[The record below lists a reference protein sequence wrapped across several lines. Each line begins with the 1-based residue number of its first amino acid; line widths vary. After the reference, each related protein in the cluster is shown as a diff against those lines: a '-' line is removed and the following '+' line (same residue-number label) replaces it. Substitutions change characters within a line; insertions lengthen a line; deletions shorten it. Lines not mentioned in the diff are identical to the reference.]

1 MSQARAK
8 FAPWYVDYWYGIGWL
23 VVGVIGSWALVFFG
37 HKMLAAGVAVWF
49 TFKGWVRGGGVGGA
63 MKLSLMILD

>member
-8 FAPWYVDYWYGIGWL
+8 FAPWYVDYWYGVGWL
-23 VVGVIGSWALVFFG
+23 VVGVIGSWGLVFSG

-49 TFKGWVRGGGVGGA
+49 TFKSWGGVGVVGGA
-63 MKLSLMILD
+63 VKISLMI